1 MSGNR
6 VGFAAALVVLGS
18 SALSVGLEN
27 PAASSTPLRYSLT
40 LTLSRGD
47 RITETTVEDDRVEW
61 KLPKRRLED
70 FRRSGIVID
79 EERRTTTKARAV
91 VVAATA
97 HQASLHGSASFETL
111 DIPRNLKT
119 TAHSPFSVMMDAGN
133 ARTAGRSYSLQE
145 AAMIQLPR
153 GPQPI
158 GHSWTTRETVLTT
171 LGSGE
176 ATLTHT
182 LVSAGKLLMIRV
194 RGGGAITGVEYNLP
208 KLLPGSMS
216 IDGFAWYDPASK
228 LITRERYAIDNRL
241 LKPDGAETIGFEEK
255 LAVAVDT
262 ELVRGGAPHGS
273 P

>member
-1 MSGNR
+1 MNGNR
-6 VGFAAALVVLGS
+6 LCCAAALVLLA
-18 SALSVGLEN
+18 SALAVGFEK
-27 PAASSTPLRYSLT
+27 PAASSAPLRYSLT
-40 LTLSRGD
+40 LVLSRGD

-79 EERRTTTKARAV
+79 EEHRTTTQARAV

-97 HQASLHGSASFETL
+97 HQASLHGSASLETL
-111 DIPRNLKT
+111 DIPRNLRT
-119 TAHSPFSVMMDAGN
+119 TVQSPFSMMIDAGN
-133 ARTAGRSYSLQE
+133 TRAAGRSYSLQE
-145 AAMIQLPR
+145 AAMVQLP
-153 GPQPI
+153 PEPLPI

-182 LVSAGKLLMIRV
+182 LVSAGKLLKIRV
-194 RGGGAITGVEYNLP
+194 HGGGAITGVEYKLP

-216 IDGFAWYDPASK
+216 IDGFAWYDPSSK

-255 LAVAVDT
+255 LEVAVDT
-262 ELVRGGAPHGS
+262 RLLRQPS

>member
-1 MSGNR
+1 MMVDRLRFTFGL
-6 VGFAAALVVLGS
+6 FVLT
-18 SALSVGLEN
+18 SVLAVAGER
-27 PAASSTPLRYSLT
+27 PAASCAPLRYSLT

-47 RITETTVEDDRVEW
+47 RVSETTVEDDRVEW
-61 KLPKRRLED
+61 KLPKRRLDD
-70 FRRSGIVID
+70 FRRSGVVID
-79 EERRTTTKARAV
+79 EERRTTTQARAV

-97 HQASLHGSASFETL
+97 RQASLQGSASLETF
-111 DIPRNLKT
+111 DIPRNVKT
-119 TAHSPFSVMMDAGN
+119 TARSPFNVMIDAGN
-133 ARTAGRSYSLQE
+133 TRAASRSYSLQE
-145 AAMIQLPR
+145 AAMIQLPL

-158 GHSWTTRETVLTT
+158 GYSWTTRESVLTT

-182 LVSAGKLLMIRV
+182 LVSAGKLLKIRV
-194 RGGGAITGVEYNLP
+194 HGGGAITGVEYNLP

-216 IDGFAWYDPASK
+216 IEGFAWYDPASK

-241 LKPDGAETIGFEEK
+241 LKPDGAETIGFQEK

-262 ELVRGGAPHGS
+262 ELLRGGAAHGS